1 MSIFPDKRPPPPK
14 PNLSAEGQPTQDAD
28 QPIAEDRP
36 ETPNQGEIQQTDAP
50 GGSAD
55 PSMEDI
61 LGSIRRILSEDEVAI
76 PPPPG
81 TDPKAAVPKSL
92 DLTEDM
98 LVADQDQVPPPV
110 PAVETPQSS
119 PVQLMPTPVPAD
131 TPAEPDH
138 SLLAPT
144 VAAAAAASVGT
155 LLRAVAANRAS
166 AVTRDGPSIEDV
178 VRAQV
183 RPMLKDWLDAHLPVL
198 VERLVRVEIER
209 TLGKALS

>member
-1 MSIFPDKRPPPPK
+1 
-14 PNLSAEGQPTQDAD
+14 
-28 QPIAEDRP
+28 
-36 ETPNQGEIQQTDAP
+36 
-50 GGSAD
+50 
-55 PSMEDI
+55 MEDI

-81 TDPKAAVPKSL
+81 TGPKAAVPESL
-92 DLTEDM
+92 DLKEGM
-98 LVADQDQVPPPV
+98 LVADQDQVPPPI

-119 PVQLMPTPVPAD
+119 PVLLMPTPVPAD

-144 VAAAAAASVGT
+144 VVAAAAASVGT
-155 LLRAVAANRAS
+155 LLRAVAANRSS
-166 AVTRDGPSIEDV
+166 AVTRGGPSIEDV
-178 VRAQV
+178 VRAEL

-209 TLGKALS
+209 VLGKALS

>member
-1 MSIFPDKRPPPPK
+1 MRIFPGKPPLPPK
-14 PNLSAEGQPTQDAD
+14 PNLSTEGQRTQDAD
-28 QPIAEDRP
+28 QPIAQDRS
-36 ETPNQGEIQQTDAP
+36 ETPSSGDTQQTDAP

-61 LGSIRRILSEDEVAI
+61 LGSIQRILSEDEVAI

-81 TDPKAAVPKSL
+81 TGPKAAAPESL

-98 LVADQDQVPPPV
+98 LVADQDQVPPSA
-110 PAVETPQSS
+110 PAAETPQS
-119 PVQLMPTPVPAD
+119 PAVLLMSTPVPAN

-138 SLLAPT
+138 SLLTPA
-144 VAAAAAASVGT
+144 VAAAAAASVET
-155 LLRAVAANRAS
+155 LLRAVAASRSSVA
-166 AVTRDGPSIEDV
+166 TRGGPSIEDV
-178 VRAQV
+178 VRAEL

-209 TLGKALS
+209 VLGKAPS

>member
-1 MSIFPDKRPPPPK
+1 MKIFPGRPPPPPK
-14 PNLSAEGQPTQDAD
+14 PDLSAEGQRPQGVDR
-28 QPIAEDRP
+28 PIAQDRP
-36 ETPNQGEIQQTDAP
+36 ETPSQGETQQTDAA

-61 LGSIRRILSEDEVAI
+61 LGSIPRILSEDEVAI

-81 TDPKAAVPKSL
+81 TGSKAAVPESL

-110 PAVETPQSS
+110 PAVETAQSS
-119 PVQLMPTPVPAD
+119 PVLLTPMPVPAD

-138 SLLAPT
+138 SLLAPA

-155 LLRAVAANRAS
+155 LLRAVAANRSS
-166 AVTRDGPSIEDV
+166 AVTRGGPSIEDV
-178 VRAQV
+178 VRAEL
-183 RPMLKDWLDAHLPVL
+183 RPMLKDWLDAHLPTL

-209 TLGKALS
+209 VLGKALS